1 MVCVIVD
8 IDVVKVFNYM
18 AGSNSMSVQYERVA
32 QINVPSRVH
41 RGGSTQIQIL
51 AKSKQKYAWLPK
63 NCTKTFT
70 LKLQPIQRRSCRWQF
85 DWRRCAGKLN
95 FCSGFTRTMFRTN
108 TTIQYNGFMRTLFRR
123 NTTIAQVFTR
133 AIYSVYKDYG
143 NTNSV
148 NLF

>member
-1 MVCVIVD
+1 MVCVIID
-8 IDVVKVFNYM
+8 TDVVKVFNYM
-18 AGSNSMSVQYERVA
+18 AAAIQCQSNMNELHRSMFLQECIEEGPHKYRYQQKVNRNMPGCRKIA
-32 QINVPSRVH
+32 Q
-41 RGGSTQIQIL
+41 
-51 AKSKQKYAWLPK
+51 
-63 NCTKTFT
+63 KTFT